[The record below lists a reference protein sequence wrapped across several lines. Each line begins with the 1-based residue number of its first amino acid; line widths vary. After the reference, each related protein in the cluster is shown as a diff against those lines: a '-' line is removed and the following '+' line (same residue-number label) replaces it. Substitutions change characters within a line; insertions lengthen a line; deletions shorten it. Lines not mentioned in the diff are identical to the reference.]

1 MVVATVVVEV
11 EVEEVVVGAVVA
23 VDGVVVVVAVGA
35 VMMNYSMLQY

>member
-11 EVEEVVVGAVVA
+11 EVEEVVVGAVAA